1 MNNIQFASSD
11 IMMMSEFLAN
21 KYFHFEDS
29 EEMAWNSVVSWLSR
43 LRLLEGVPFPYI
55 VPSEGMLPNE
65 SIRFFHVDRNW
76 LDALVDGA
84 LSVGIIDS
92 RGALAATKIEERE
105 EIYQKLMEQLNER
118 EITASSYRRSLAVH
132 GKIDEGTTK
141 RIKTLDFDG
150 KINVIGDLFSG
161 IQYQMG
167 GSITGFLLRSS
178 IVRDYPG
185 IEITA
190 YHAPQYVGDQSEDAY
205 DEEYLLDTLRQI
217 KLSESIM
224 ICIFNGV
231 PSHLRIKEPG
241 EGIRLGV
248 DPMPGETIDSDGL
261 WQFQADWKDVNGNPV
276 PVEPITHP
284 VQYKSVNV
292 NVRNRTNDVSVLK
305 ISDLL
310 GDGGWGEGLMKGGL
324 VATQLMQFP
333 YQQDFQYDSL
343 AQDVRTDPTTD
354 TERRTRV
361 NSSSIVIDESF
372 VEDIGNEVERKN
384 SQGGQ

>member
-1 MNNIQFASSD
+1 MNNVKFANSD
-11 IMMMSEFLAN
+11 IMIMSEFLAN
-21 KYFHFEDS
+21 KYFHFKDS

-92 RGALAATKIEERE
+92 RGALAATEIDERE
-105 EIYQKLMEQLNER
+105 EIYQNLMNQLNER

-132 GKIDEGTTK
+132 SKIEEGKTK
-141 RIKTLDFDG
+141 EIKKLNYDR
-150 KINVIGDLFSG
+150 KITAIGQLFSG

-190 YHAPQYVGDQSEDAY
+190 YYAPQYVGDESEQAY
-205 DEEYLLDTLRQI
+205 DEDYLLDTLRQI
-217 KLSESIM
+217 RLSESIM

-248 DPMPGETIDSDGL
+248 DPTPGETIDSDSL
-261 WQFQADWKDVNGNPV
+261 WQLQADWKDVNGNLV
-276 PVEPITHP
+276 PIDPNSHPIEYQSIP
-284 VQYKSVNV
+284 V

-310 GDGGWGEGLMKGGL
+310 GGGWGEGLTKGGL

-343 AQDVRTDPTTD
+343 SQDVRTDPTTD
-354 TERRTRV
+354 TKRQTRV

>member
-1 MNNIQFASSD
+1 
-11 IMMMSEFLAN
+11 
-21 KYFHFEDS
+21 
-29 EEMAWNSVVSWLSR
+29 
-43 LRLLEGVPFPYI
+43 
-55 VPSEGMLPNE
+55 
-65 SIRFFHVDRNW
+65 
-76 LDALVDGA
+76 
-84 LSVGIIDS
+84 
-92 RGALAATKIEERE
+92 
-105 EIYQKLMEQLNER
+105 
-118 EITASSYRRSLAVH
+118 
-132 GKIDEGTTK
+132 
-141 RIKTLDFDG
+141 
-150 KINVIGDLFSG
+150 
-161 IQYQMG
+161 
-167 GSITGFLLRSS
+167 
-178 IVRDYPG
+178 
-185 IEITA
+185 
-190 YHAPQYVGDQSEDAY
+190 
-205 DEEYLLDTLRQI
+205 
-217 KLSESIM
+217 M

-261 WQFQADWKDVNGNPV
+261 WQFQADWKDVNGNLV
-276 PVEPITHP
+276 PKEPITHP

-372 VEDIGNEVERKN
+372 VEDVGNEVERKN